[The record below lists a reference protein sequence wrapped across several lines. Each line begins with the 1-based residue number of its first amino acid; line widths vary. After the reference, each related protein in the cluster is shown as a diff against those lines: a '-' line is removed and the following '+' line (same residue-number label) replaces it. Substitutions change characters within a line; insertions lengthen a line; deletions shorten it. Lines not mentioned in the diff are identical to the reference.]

1 MEGFRPNQY
10 EGEAL
15 SKRPDMIEGY
25 RVLQSPEKSKEASD
39 AIDEV
44 RDILDGI
51 HAEILFDIFV
61 EYFGRVGNDISSLD
75 GTLSTPGEVG
85 VMYSKKDNSYGF
97 YHPQYGP
104 QLNAYPLKGDKDQV
118 LNTLIHEYLHEV
130 TALRS
135 DWKETQ
141 LQSGESGIM
150 QVSPS
155 GFSKTTSVYGYERD
169 TNSVKD
175 RKSLFFF
182 DNQINEGITQIL
194 TDDIHAEYVKRSGE
208 GSDSPVRKDREGTP
222 FTSDAYLDEQLNMYT
237 YIALIS
243 ALTEVPET
251 DIKNAVIRSYFRNGS
266 IVPEE
271 FALLLKNLDLG
282 VDKIISEMK
291 RGLESKG
298 FVNGIINKLL
308 PITQLTEAEQ
318 IRLYERLKGLHQEYL
333 KCKEKKEKT

>member
-10 EGEAL
+10 EGEAP
-15 SKRPDMIEGY
+15 SERPDMIAGY
-25 RVLQSPEKSKEASD
+25 RGLHSPEKTTEAYE
-39 AIDEV
+39 AIDKV
-44 RDILDGI
+44 CDVLDEI
-51 HAEILFDIFV
+51 NAEMLFDIFV
-61 EYFGRVGNDISSLD
+61 EYFGRVGNDIGSLD
-75 GTLSTPGEVG
+75 ATLSTPGEVG
-85 VMYSKKDNSYGF
+85 VIYNKKDRSYGF
-97 YHPQYGP
+97 YHPEYGP
-104 QLNAYPLKGDKDQV
+104 QLNAYLLKDDKDQV

-130 TALRS
+130 TALYS

-155 GFSKTTSVYGYERD
+155 GFSKITSVYGYEKD

-194 TDDIHAEYVKRSGE
+194 TDDIHAEYVRRSGE
-208 GSDSPVRKDREGTP
+208 GSDSPVRKDRESIL
-222 FTSDAYLDEQLNMYT
+222 FTSDAYLDEQFNMYT

-243 ALTEVPET
+243 ALTEVPEAGV
-251 DIKNAVIRSYFRNGS
+251 KNAVIRSYFRNGS

-271 FALLLKNLDLG
+271 FASLLKDIDLG
-282 VDKIISEMK
+282 VDETINEMK

-298 FVNGIINKLL
+298 FANGIINKLL
-308 PITQLTEAEQ
+308 PVTNLTETEQ
-318 IRLYERLKGLHQEYL
+318 LRLYERLKELHQGYL
-333 KCKEKKEKT
+333 KCKEKKSNV